1 MKIHE
6 YQAKDLFRR
15 HAIPTQAGRVAATP
29 DEAAAIARDFG
40 RMVVVKSQV
49 HAGGRGKAGGVK
61 LARTPEEAA
70 EKAKAILGM
79 DIKGSIVNNVLI
91 ADAADIAKEVYLAII
106 LDRGARGIL
115 FMASAE
121 GGMEIEE
128 LARTAPEKIHRF
140 HTCSRVFPE
149 SDAAR
154 VAPLLFGEAHAG
166 AVMDVMRNLFRLF
179 IELDCSLVEINP
191 LVLTSAGE
199 IVAVDGKINFD
210 DNALFRHPEVEALRD
225 LAEENANEVD
235 AKARGLSYV
244 ELDGD
249 IGCMVNGAGLAMATM
264 DMIKLYG
271 GRPANF
277 LDVGGSSN
285 PDKVVHA
292 FRIIL
297 SRPGIRSVLINIF
310 GGITRCDDIAKGIL
324 EAFKRMAIEVPVV
337 VRLTGTNAEEGLAL
351 LKGSALI
358 PAATFSE
365 AVRKVIEAAGGPR
378 IDTDEH
384 TDQ

>member
-15 HAIPTQAGRVAATP
+15 YAIPTQDGRVAATP
-29 DEAAAIARDFG
+29 EEAEAIAREFK
-40 RMVVVKSQV
+40 RPVVIKAQV
-49 HAGGRGKAGGVK
+49 HTGGRGKAGGVK
-61 LARTPEEAA
+61 LAQNPTEAR
-70 EKAKAILGM
+70 EKAARILGM
-79 DIKGSIVNNVLI
+79 DIKGSTVKKVLV
-91 ADAADIAKEVYLAII
+91 ADAADIAREVYLAII
-106 LDRGARGIL
+106 LDRSARGIL

-140 HTCSRVFPE
+140 HTLSRTFPE
-149 SDAAR
+149 ADAAR
-154 VAPLLFGEAHAG
+154 VAPQLFGPEHA
-166 AVMDVMRNLFRLF
+166 AVVLDIMRKLFRMFL
-179 IELDCSLVEINP
+179 ELDCSLVEINP
-191 LVLTSAGE
+191 LVLTPQGH
-199 IVAVDGKINFD
+199 ILAVDGKINFD

-225 LAEENANEVD
+225 LAEENANEIE

-244 ELDGD
+244 ELEGD

-264 DMIKLYG
+264 DMIKLFG

-297 SRPGIRSVLINIF
+297 SRPGIRAVLINIF

-324 EAFKRMAIEVPVV
+324 EAFKRMSIDVPVV

-351 LKGSALI
+351 LRGSALI
-358 PAATFSE
+358 PAATFAE
-365 AVRKVIEAAGGPR
+365 AVRKVIEAAGGPQVNGH
-378 IDTDEH
+378 EH
-384 TDQ
+384 TD